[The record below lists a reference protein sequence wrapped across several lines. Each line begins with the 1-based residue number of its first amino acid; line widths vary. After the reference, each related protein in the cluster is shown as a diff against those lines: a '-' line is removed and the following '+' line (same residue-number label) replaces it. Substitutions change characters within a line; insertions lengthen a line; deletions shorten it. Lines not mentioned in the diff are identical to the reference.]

1 MKYKRCCTRWLFIM
15 GILLMALAVS
25 SNAFAS
31 PLYGGYNGESETWIE
46 VSIFEENRIGFSL
59 KISVGADVDLN
70 WWARFYV
77 SGLFLLPYNLSRI
90 GFSYDVGDV
99 VSASFNSVL
108 PWPLQVGADSNKL
121 IWAATSFLVGVVGV
135 DNNNTTWQETGVP
148 GLWARGVDSH
158 DNQWRWGK
166 ILPVLVGFKEDFVS
180 EQGGSL
186 NQEDFTKFEEE
197 LRSSKNNFVEEYG
210 LKISSLLMEK
220 LTDDEIMANV
230 RNLSEELN
238 DRMTFLYLTNLLS
251 DDKSR
256 VSLTLDPL
264 SGTTSELNTLLGY
277 VEEKILTDE
286 IRGEMGILL
295 DEFAQDIQ
303 PQLKAVK
310 KMVTAP

>member
-1 MKYKRCCTRWLFIM
+1 MTYKRSCTRWLFITV
-15 GILLMALAVS
+15 ILVMALAVT

-46 VSIFEENRIGFSL
+46 VSIFEQNMIGFSL
-59 KISVGADVDLN
+59 KITVGADVDLN
-70 WWARFYV
+70 WWAKFSV
-77 SGLFLLPYNLSRI
+77 SGLYLWAYNLSRI
-90 GFSYDVGDV
+90 GFTYDVGDV
-99 VSASFNSVL
+99 VSTSFNSVL
-108 PWPLQVGADSNKL
+108 PWPLQVGADSNEL
-121 IWAATSFLVGVVGV
+121 IWAITNFLVGIVGV
-135 DNNNTTWQETGVP
+135 DTNDTKWQETGVA
-148 GLWARGVDSH
+148 GVWARGMDSY
-158 DNQWRWGK
+158 DNQWRWLK
-166 ILPVLVGFKEDFVS
+166 VLSVLVGVDL
-180 EQGGSL
+180 EQEGSL
-186 NQEDFTKFEEE
+186 NQEDFIRFEEELGSSKNKFEEE
-197 LRSSKNNFVEEYG
+197 YA

-220 LTDDEIMANV
+220 LTDDEIMVNV

-256 VSLTLDPL
+256 VSLILDPL
-264 SGTTSELNTLLGY
+264 SGITSELNTLLRY

-310 KMVTAP
+310 KMVTTP

>member
-1 MKYKRCCTRWLFIM
+1 MKYKRSCTRWLFITV
-15 GILLMALAVS
+15 ILVMALAVT

-46 VSIFEENRIGFSL
+46 VSIFEQNMIGFSL
-59 KISVGADVDLN
+59 KITVGADVDLN

-108 PWPLQVGADSNKL
+108 PWPLQVGADSNAL

-135 DNNNTTWQETGVP
+135 DNNNTRWQETGVP
-148 GLWARGVDSH
+148 GFWARGMDSY
-158 DNQWRWGK
+158 DNQWQWIK
-166 ILPVLVGFKEDFVS
+166 VLPVLVGVGKSHDL

-186 NQEDFTKFEEE
+186 NQEDLTKFEEE
-197 LRSSKNNFVEEYG
+197 LKSSKNNFAEEYG

-220 LTDDEIMANV
+220 LTDDEIMVNV
-230 RNLSEELN
+230 RNISEELN
-238 DRMTFLYLTNLLS
+238 DRIMFLYLTNPLS
-251 DDKSR
+251 DDNSR

-264 SGTTSELNTLLGY
+264 SETTSELNTLLRY

-286 IRGEMGILL
+286 IRGEMDILL

-303 PQLKAVK
+303 PQLKAVE